1 MKKNLKRDSNVL
13 YLDANVFIFA
23 ALSTKDYGSK
33 AESLLERIQ
42 QGEEK
47 AITSALTFDE
57 TFWAVKRNRGF
68 EKALETGEAML
79 HYPNLEII
87 PADREIVLSAIKVIK
102 EWHLAPRDAIH
113 AATALQEKA
122 DFIISTDSDFD
133 RIKELK
139 WQKL

>member
-1 MKKNLKRDSNVL
+1 MKRDSNVL

-33 AESLLERIQ
+33 AESLLDRIQ
-42 QGEEK
+42 RGEEK

-57 TFWAVKRNRGF
+57 TFWEVRRNRGF

-79 HYPNLEII
+79 YYPNLEII
-87 PADREIVLSAIKVIK
+87 AVDREIVLSAIQVIK
-102 EWHLAPRDAIH
+102 KWQLAPRDAIH
-113 AATALQEKA
+113 AATALHEKA
-122 DFIISTDSDFD
+122 DFIVSTDSDFD
-133 RIKELK
+133 KVKELK